1 MIKISNLLNR
11 NLVNWRRTVLSLLT
25 WSMAFL
31 FISVFFGLYS
41 QDYYNALIFCL
52 CFVPLAY
59 VSTRLLNNFLIPRY
73 LLTKRYFRFGLYLFY
88 LMCLSLSIETLII
101 AGLYVLI
108 WNYSLAGI
116 DPATM
121 DVRFLIV
128 GLYFVILVGV
138 AYRQLQR
145 SLKEQRLREQQ
156 DKVKVETELRLKE
169 AELSLLKAQVNP
181 HFLFNS
187 LNSIYGLSLEKSEE
201 TPRMIMLLSDILDYT
216 LYGCNTEFVS
226 LAKEIELIENYAAV
240 QKARFADSIDLNINL
255 KEGKD
260 LRMNIA
266 PLLFL
271 PLVEN
276 CFKHTYRKENF
287 ASDITILLTV
297 DTDLVFKIKNPVRVK
312 DKMQKK
318 GGIGLENLKKR
329 LELIYP
335 QKHRLIV
342 SESDG
347 YFEVEL
353 RLMVLKEKICKR

>member
-1 MIKISNLLNR
+1 MMKISTLLNR
-11 NLVNWRRTVLSLLT
+11 NHVNWRRTALSLLT

-59 VSTRLLNNFLIPRY
+59 VCTRILNNFIIPRY

-88 LMCLSLSIETLII
+88 LLCLSLSIETLII
-101 AGLYVLI
+101 AGLFVLV
-108 WNYSLAGI
+108 WNYSLVGI

-121 DVRFLIV
+121 DVRFFLV

-145 SLKEQRLREQQ
+145 SLQEQRLREQQ
-156 DKVKVETELRLKE
+156 DKIKVETELRLKE
-169 AELSLLKAQVNP
+169 AELNLLKAQVNP

-201 TPRMIMLLSDILDYT
+201 TPRMIMLLSEILDYT
-216 LYGCNTEFVS
+216 LYGCNTKFVPIY
-226 LAKEIELIENYAAV
+226 KEIELVENYANI
-240 QKARFADSIDLNINL
+240 QKGRFGEAIFLDIDL
-255 KEGKD
+255 EVGKQ
-260 LRMNIA
+260 MNEMIA
-266 PLLFL
+266 PLLLL

-276 CFKHTYRKENF
+276 AFKHTDRKDDV
-287 ASDITILLTV
+287 ASTIAIHF
-297 DTDLVFKIKNPVRVK
+297 DLEDDFCFRIKNPIRITNASK
-312 DKMQKK
+312 GN
-318 GGIGLENLKKR
+318 GGIGLENLRKR

-335 QKHRLIV
+335 ARHELNIKQD
-342 SESDG
+342 DG
-347 YFEVEL
+347 CFDVEL
-353 RLMVLKEKICKR
+353 RLTII

>member
-1 MIKISNLLNR
+1 
-11 NLVNWRRTVLSLLT
+11 
-25 WSMAFL
+25 MAFL

-226 LAKEIELIENYAAV
+226 LAKEIELIENYATI
-240 QKARFADSIDLNINL
+240 QKGRFADTIDLNMDL
-255 KEGKD
+255 SKGKE
-260 LRMNIA
+260 LNILIA

-276 CFKHTYRKENF
+276 CFKHSSRKENEE
-287 ASDITILLTV
+287 SEITIRMTT
-297 DTDLVFKIKNPVRVK
+297 DTDLVFTVKNPTGLRIQDHK
-312 DKMQKK
+312 N

-329 LELIYP
+329 LDLIYP
-335 QKHRLIV
+335 QKHQLTTK
-342 SESDG
+342 EQDN

-353 RLMVLKEKICKR
+353 RLMVLNDNVCER